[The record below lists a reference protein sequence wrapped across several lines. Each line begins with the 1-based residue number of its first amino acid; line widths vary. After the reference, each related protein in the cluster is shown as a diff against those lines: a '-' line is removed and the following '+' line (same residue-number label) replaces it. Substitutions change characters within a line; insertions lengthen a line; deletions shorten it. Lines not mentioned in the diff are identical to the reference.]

1 MGLKPLSMAE
11 FLSRPGFVPPV
22 TGGRQSR
29 PYANRYDSTGNFS
42 QRGRSGSASKRRRVE
57 EENEDVRAFYN
68 LNARYPP
75 LTLPDRPAADISSI
89 QELLV
94 AAVEI
99 GNEVKSKAN
108 DENKSEDWKLLARMQ
123 LSVLAVLEAV
133 VEKGVVPIS
142 TGQENAQKA
151 IEKNLAEAIANH
163 EKPHDDSE
171 IVKGEKE
178 LREALERADKESVLF
193 DADLGP
199 NPIMSKK
206 TLLPALTAGIKARA
220 ESTAQEK
227 NKDISE
233 AIRLAGDALDCVSE
247 VEFLGMSSKKFKNRF
262 DENDPKNGTFCT
274 MPVKLTFE
282 DRIDRINFERTIKSQ
297 CDLRSVMSL
306 PKNIRT
312 EAKMFG
318 DAIRERYPGD
328 IVIVKPDV
336 KKLALIALRKQHGA
350 PKWTTCWEK
359 YDIPREIM
367 LTGYR
372 TPKGIVLPPL
382 VRVSS
387 PNAKCGEEAAD
398 GSGGD
403 STLTQEEDAMC
414 E

>member
-29 PYANRYDSTGNFS
+29 PYANRYDSTGNFA
-42 QRGRSGSASKRRRVE
+42 QRGRSGSASKRRRIE
-57 EENEDVRAFYN
+57 DDNEDVRAFYN
-68 LNARYPP
+68 LNARYLP
-75 LTLPDRPAADISSI
+75 LTLPDRPSADINSI

-94 AAVEI
+94 TAVEI

-123 LSVLAVLEAV
+123 LSLLAVLEAV

-151 IEKNLAEAIANH
+151 IEKNFAEAAAIHDQQQNDH
-163 EKPHDDSE
+163 EE
-171 IVKGEKE
+171 VKGEKE

-206 TLLPALTAGIKARA
+206 TLLPALTAGIKSRA
-220 ESTAQEK
+220 ESVANEK
-227 NKDISE
+227 NEDISE
-233 AIRLAGDALDCVSE
+233 AIRLAGDALDCVNE
-247 VEFLGMSSKKFKNRF
+247 VEFLGMSSKKFQNRF

-282 DRIDRINFERTIKSQ
+282 DRVDRINFERTIKSQ
-297 CDLRSVMSL
+297 CNLRSVMSL
-306 PKNIRT
+306 PKNMRA

-318 DAIRERYPGD
+318 DVDEEHPA
-328 IVIVKPDV
+328 
-336 KKLALIALRKQHGA
+336 
-350 PKWTTCWEK
+350 
-359 YDIPREIM
+359 
-367 LTGYR
+367 
-372 TPKGIVLPPL
+372 
-382 VRVSS
+382 
-387 PNAKCGEEAAD
+387 GEV
-398 GSGGD
+398 G
-403 STLTQEEDAMC
+403 
-414 E
+414 